1 MSLKLNGAT
10 SGSIELDV
18 PDAVSGGDVS
28 ITLPDGT
35 GSANQF
41 VKNSGTAGSYEYS
54 DCTESATGDFAFNSG
69 YGSVA
74 TAYACRAWVN
84 FNGTSAT
91 PSIRASANV
100 SSITDEGT
108 GDYTINF
115 TNAMPDNDYCICGS
129 ISNTND
135 GWAGTLAGATR
146 GVGGVQQKG
155 NVQPGTNGVQIET
168 LLGSNAA
175 NDGQIRDFSQTC
187 VAIFR

>member
-1 MSLKLNGAT
+1 MS
-10 SGSIELDV
+10 I
-18 PDAVSGGDVS
+18 
-28 ITLPDGT
+28 II
-35 GSANQF
+35 
-41 VKNSGTAGSYEYS
+41 SGTDGI
-54 DCTESATGDFAFNSG
+54 TPLQTNATGTAAAPAISRPDDPDTGIYFAANEVNISTGGTRQLAVLSTGEFRFNSG
-69 YGSVA
+69 FGSA
-74 TAYACRAWVN
+74 AAAYACRAWVN
-84 FNGTSAT
+84 FDGTSGT
-91 PSIRASANV
+91 PSIRGSANV

-108 GDYTINF
+108 GDYTVNF

-129 ISNTND
+129 ISNTNNA
-135 GWAGTLAGATR
+135 WAGTLAGATR

>member
-1 MSLKLNGAT
+1 MAIRIDGDNAT
-10 SGSIELDV
+10 ATPGIT
-18 PDAVSGGDVS
+18 GGDADTGLVF
-28 ITLPDGT
+28 GT
-35 GSANQF
+35 DEVKVVTGGTDRVTVDSSGNLQF
-41 VKNSGTAGSYEYS
+41 
-54 DCTESATGDFAFNSG
+54 DSG

-84 FNGTSAT
+84 FDGTSAT
-91 PSIRASANV
+91 PSIRGSANV

-146 GVGGVQQKG
+146 GAGGIQQKG
-155 NVQPGTNGVQIET
+155 NVQPGINGVQIET
-168 LLGSNAA
+168 LIGSNAA